1 MATSPI
7 EYIVLAVMD
16 GNVVAITPSNPQTQI
31 ALSPGSGMARAP
43 LGEVLAK
50 LTEHGYRLVPGVVV
64 PATPTF
70 LQSFI
75 VMAREK

>member
-16 GNVVAITPSNPQTQI
+16 GNVVAITPGNPRTQT
-31 ALSPGSGMARAP
+31 AHSPGGGMSRAP

-50 LTEHGYRLVPGVVV
+50 LAEHGYRLVPGVVV

-75 VMAREK
+75 VMEREK